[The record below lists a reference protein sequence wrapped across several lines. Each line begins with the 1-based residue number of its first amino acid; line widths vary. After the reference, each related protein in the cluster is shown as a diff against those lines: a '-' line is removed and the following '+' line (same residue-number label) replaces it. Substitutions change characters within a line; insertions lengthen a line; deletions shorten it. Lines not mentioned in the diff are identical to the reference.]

1 MLSHFGNFLAA
12 FLQIYLVLRRSGTN
26 FNISGFL
33 ITVQILIFN
42 NNFMNNPTIINI
54 VNSDNSNIA
63 YTNIAKA
70 WQSLHTKP

>member
-1 MLSHFGNFLAA
+1 
-12 FLQIYLVLRRSGTN
+12 
-26 FNISGFL
+26 
-33 ITVQILIFN
+33 
-42 NNFMNNPTIINI
+42 MNNTTIINI